1 MIAFYSTVDALLRT
15 ATWEDGVEEPD
26 AATLVV
32 KARDDL
38 PGVTPAMLAWFF
50 AHLDRDLYLR
60 FHPVDHEDFAWL
72 RGKRPGTHVGA
83 THLTHQR
90 YGGAGP
96 LMRAAITFGEPP
108 PTLGDSDAVAI
119 CASVRFIDEQ
129 GREAE
134 DDAAGFAHVAVPRPW
149 GTELRSIWQLAWDG
163 TGDRERATAGRL
175 RHVHEEFAHLAGFL
189 PSVYAEATA

>member
-1 MIAFYSTVDALLRT
+1 MDLDPLVSAE
-15 ATWEDGVEEPD
+15 TWEDGVEEPD

-32 KARDDL
+32 RARDDL

-96 LMRAAITFGEPP
+96 LMRAAITFAEPPGPLGEP
-108 PTLGDSDAVAI
+108 GAVAI
-119 CASVRFIDEQ
+119 CASVRFIGDD
-129 GREAE
+129 GAEAAE
-134 DDAAGFAHVAVPRPW
+134 EAARFAHVALPRAW
-149 GTELRSIWQLAWDG
+149 GTELRSAWWLAWDG
-163 TGDRERATAGRL
+163 TGDRERATSGRL

-189 PSVYAEATA
+189 PAVHAEATA